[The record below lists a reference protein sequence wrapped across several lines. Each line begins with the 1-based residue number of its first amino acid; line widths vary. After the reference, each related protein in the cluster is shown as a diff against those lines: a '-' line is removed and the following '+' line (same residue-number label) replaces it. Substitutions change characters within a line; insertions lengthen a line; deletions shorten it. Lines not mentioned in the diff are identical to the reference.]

1 MAKTTKVKK
10 QKKVKPHHSS
20 NLNPNPPDKMLKKKK
35 KKLINQKSES
45 KSKSKVK
52 SPSSSSSDSE
62 SESEKVQKLLE
73 PFSKDQL
80 IDLLT
85 DAALSSSTFFA
96 KICEFADKDVS
107 HRKIFI
113 HGLSWDTTNETL
125 ISAFQNFGEIESSNV
140 VLDKA
145 TGKAKGYAFVTF
157 KTRKSALKALK
168 QPNMVL
174 NNRLVV
180 WQLAS
185 LGPPST
191 SGQLEGNGNLS
202 GRKIYVSNVQ
212 SDVSAERLRA
222 FFAKFGEIESG
233 PMGFDVQTGKFK
245 GYALFVYRNVEGA
258 KNALEEPYKVFEG
271 RELHCQKAAE
281 GKKIHGGAAGITTGY
296 QPIPPMYAAM
306 GPQNMAL
313 LGQSPNVN
321 VDLGLLS
328 AYPLYNSLLANP
340 SPATSGLMNASPIAV
355 LGQGGIGMGMGMGM
369 GVGGYNG
376 VMGNYGFDSLGSGG
390 STTTNLG
397 AYGGASAGS
406 SGPMIQGMHYAY
418 PNTPIGQKS
427 SAPPASGT

>member
-1 MAKTTKVKK
+1 MAKTTRVKK
-10 QKKVKPHHSS
+10 QKKISIKPHSS
-20 NLNPNPPDKMLKKKK
+20 NLNPNPPDKKLKKKKK
-35 KKLINQKSES
+35 KKLITQKPESES
-45 KSKSKVK
+45 KIK

-62 SESEKVQKLLE
+62 TESEKIQKLLE

-80 IDLLT
+80 IDLLA
-85 DAALSSSTFFA
+85 DAALSSSTLFA

-125 ISAFQNFGEIESSNV
+125 VSVFQNFGEIESSNV
-140 VLDKA
+140 VVDKV

-168 QPNMVL
+168 QPKMVL

-185 LGPPST
+185 LGPPAT

-222 FFAKFGEIESG
+222 FFAKFGEIENG
-233 PMGFDVQTGKFK
+233 PTGFDVQTGKFK

-258 KNALEEPYKVFEG
+258 KKALEEPYKVFEG

-281 GKKIHGGAAGITTGY
+281 GKKINGGAAGITTGY
-296 QPIPPMYAAM
+296 QPIPPAYAAM

-313 LGQSPNVN
+313 LGQSPSLN

-328 AYPLYNSLLANP
+328 ANPLYSSLLSNP
-340 SPATSGLMNASPIAV
+340 SPATSGLINASPITV
-355 LGQGGIGMGMGMGM
+355 LGQGGFGMGVGM

-376 VMGNYGFDSLGSGG
+376 VRGNYGFDSLGSG
-390 STTTNLG
+390 SATTALA
-397 AYGGASAGS
+397 AYGGATAGS
-406 SGPMIQGMHYAY
+406 SGPMMQGLHYAY
-418 PNTPIGQKS
+418 PNAPIGQKS
-427 SAPPASGT
+427 SSAPASGT